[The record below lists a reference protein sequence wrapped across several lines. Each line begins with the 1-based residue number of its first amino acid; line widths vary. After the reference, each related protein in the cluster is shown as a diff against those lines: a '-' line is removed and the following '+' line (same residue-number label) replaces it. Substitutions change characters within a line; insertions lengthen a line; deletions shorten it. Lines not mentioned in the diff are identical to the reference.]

1 MSRSGQRVSRTIATA
16 TRTATTSAATRTPP
30 WCGRV
35 ADGDSIACL
44 AARLDSVT
52 AGRVI
57 TACDVR
63 HPRFATADDLS
74 GQRIVGWV
82 PRGDPVVLGLP
93 ALTLKR

>member
-1 MSRSGQRVSRTIATA
+1 
-16 TRTATTSAATRTPP
+16 
-30 WCGRV
+30 V

-63 HPRFATADDLS
+63 HPRFATADLS

-82 PRGDPVVLGLP
+82 PRGDLVVRRLP

>member
-1 MSRSGQRVSRTIATA
+1 MSRSGQRVSRTTAPA

-35 ADGDSIACL
+35 ADGDGIACL
-44 AARLDSVT
+44 AARLDLVT
-52 AGRVI
+52 AGHVI

-63 HPRFATADDLS
+63 HPRFATADLS
-74 GQRIVGWV
+74 GQRIVGPV
-82 PRGDPVVLGLP
+82 PRGDPVVPGLP

>member
-1 MSRSGQRVSRTIATA
+1 MSRSGQRVSRTTAPA

-44 AARLDSVT
+44 AARLDLVT
-52 AGRVI
+52 AGHVI

-63 HPRFATADDLS
+63 HPRFATADLS
-74 GQRIVGWV
+74 GQRIVGPV
-82 PRGDPVVLGLP
+82 PRGDPVVSGLP